1 MGRVEGEHVARP
13 VPALVVVVVHEDAR
27 VTRVQRAR
35 GVELLQVA
43 KVLDAVRD
51 GRSVFELRDVA
62 NARVVCS
69 LEEGGV
75 GVKGVGAG
83 GTLG

>member
-1 MGRVEGEHVARP
+1 MGRVEGEHAARA
-13 VPALVVVVVHEDAR
+13 VPALVVVVVHEDER
-27 VTRVQRAR
+27 VTRVQSAR

-51 GRSVFELRDVA
+51 GRSVFELSDVA

-69 LEEGGV
+69 LEKGGAGAEGG
-75 GVKGVGAG
+75 G
-83 GTLG
+83 GGGGG